1 MSITAGHLV
10 CSAFRRRSLL
20 DTSLCVVSQR
30 PVVRMSSPLCQRLRS
45 PETKRSAPTVR
56 RAGTPADEL
65 ASSLHS
71 EERVRLSEL
80 SSKLSSKPNI
90 DVTNIRAAARMLLRQ
105 TPLAEEA
112 NDASSGTLRRRSRS
126 GGSVPADPMK
136 GGKDMVTA
144 ARMAAAAIKALPSAP
159 GVCDARVPPAIAVP
173 DPALPTIVALPSID
187 SAPIVELPR

>member
-1 MSITAGHLV
+1 M
-10 CSAFRRRSLL
+10 
-20 DTSLCVVSQR
+20 
-30 PVVRMSSPLCQRLRS
+30 
-45 PETKRSAPTVR
+45 
-56 RAGTPADEL
+56 
-65 ASSLHS
+65 
-71 EERVRLSEL
+71 RLSEL

-187 SAPIVELPR
+187 SAPIVELPRSISAIAAPPSPSTIAPPESLLRELWRRRESIDSQLVNDDDRTSPVVRSAPPL